1 MKANPLNKQSR
12 SILRPSHLTKHLCD
26 IDKIKKEDKFRM
38 KYKNNS
44 PSNS

>member
-1 MKANPLNKQSR
+1 MKVNPLNKQSGFWGFG
-12 SILRPSHLTKHLCD
+12 
-26 IDKIKKEDKFRM
+26 DKIKKEDKFRM